1 MTVNHNTKHLGKSRW
16 GGHYSICYNIL
27 KNIQTLRYKR
37 RLYNKSWGKQIE
49 PTERIKKILKKV
61 EHICKKSFKMKVT
74 KQPF

>member
-1 MTVNHNTKHLGKSRW
+1 LLTA
-16 GGHYSICYNIL
+16 IL
-27 KNIQTLRYKR
+27 F

-49 PTERIKKILKKV
+49 PTERIQKILKKV